1 MEINRTTLNSL
12 TTVYSNS
19 HYRSNSISS
28 NPNPEINYLYN
39 NVCGLAFS
47 IDFSKNH
54 LIIPM
59 FCRSF
64 IDDAIYNILNGESV
78 DECIVGLYANGRPSD
93 KRTANAIFKYFNN
106 TSFGDK
112 LSKVVTNKG
121 VTYYGGHGI
130 ILDKDM
136 KPLVLCAIEGEFIE
150 NNFIRNDF
158 KYTRA
163 VIYVHP
169 SVFSSSEVVE
179 KGIIKTL
186 IPAYTSRSIRCFFRG
201 NITLTPEVV
210 IKDFTDDFFIKPVV
224 PKPSEFTKE
233 NINTFLLD
241 YVDDIVSAFRI

>member
-1 MEINRTTLNSL
+1 MEINRTTLTSL

-19 HYRSNSISS
+19 HYRSNSNNS

-47 IDFSKNH
+47 IDCSKKH

-59 FCRSF
+59 FCRPL
-64 IDDAIYNILNGESV
+64 IDNTIYSILNGGSAG
-78 DECIVGLYANGRPSD
+78 ECIVGLYVNGRPSD

-106 TSFGDK
+106 TSFGDR
-112 LSKVVTNKG
+112 LSRIVTNKG
-121 VTYYGGHGI
+121 ITYYGGHGI

-136 KPLVLCAIEGEFIE
+136 KPLVLCAIEGEFTE
-150 NNFIRNDF
+150 NDF
-158 KYTRA
+158 IYTRA

-169 SVFSSSEVVE
+169 SVFNSSEVVE

-210 IKDFTDDFFIKPVV
+210 IKDFTDDFFIRPIA

>member
-19 HYRSNSISS
+19 HYRSNSVSS

-64 IDDAIYNILNGESV
+64 IDDDIYNILNGGSV

-121 VTYYGGHGI
+121 VIYYGGHGI

-169 SVFSSSEVVE
+169 SVFNSSEVVE

>member
-19 HYRSNSISS
+19 HYRSNSINS

-64 IDDAIYNILNGESV
+64 IDDAIYNILNGGSV

-106 TSFGDK
+106 TSFGDR

-121 VTYYGGHGI
+121 VTYYGGPGI

-186 IPAYTSRSIRCFFRG
+186 IPAYTSRSIRCFFRD

>member
-1 MEINRTTLNSL
+1 MKINRTTLNSL

-64 IDDAIYNILNGESV
+64 IDDAIYNILNGGSV

-93 KRTANAIFKYFNN
+93 KRTANDIFKYFNN
-106 TSFGDK
+106 TSFGDR

-186 IPAYTSRSIRCFFRG
+186 IPAYTSRSIRCFFRD

-210 IKDFTDDFFIKPVV
+210 IKDFIDDFFIKPVV

>member
-28 NPNPEINYLYN
+28 NPNSEINYLYN

-64 IDDAIYNILNGESV
+64 IDDAIYNILNGGSV

-121 VTYYGGHGI
+121 VIYYGGHGI

-169 SVFSSSEVVE
+169 SVFNSSEVVE

>member
-64 IDDAIYNILNGESV
+64 IDDAIYNILNGGSV

-106 TSFGDK
+106 TSFGD
-112 LSKVVTNKG
+112 
-121 VTYYGGHGI
+121 
-130 ILDKDM
+130 
-136 KPLVLCAIEGEFIE
+136 
-150 NNFIRNDF
+150 R
-158 KYTRA
+158 
-163 VIYVHP
+163 
-169 SVFSSSEVVE
+169 
-179 KGIIKTL
+179 
-186 IPAYTSRSIRCFFRG
+186 
-201 NITLTPEVV
+201 
-210 IKDFTDDFFIKPVV
+210 
-224 PKPSEFTKE
+224 
-233 NINTFLLD
+233 
-241 YVDDIVSAFRI
+241 

>member
-1 MEINRTTLNSL
+1 MEINRTILNSL

-64 IDDAIYNILNGESV
+64 IDDVIYNILNGGSV

-121 VTYYGGHGI
+121 VIYYGGHGI

-169 SVFSSSEVVE
+169 SVFNSSEVVE

-210 IKDFTDDFFIKPVV
+210 IKDFTDDFFIRPIA

-241 YVDDIVSAFRI
+241 YVDDIVSAFRL

>member
-12 TTVYSNS
+12 IAVYSNS
-19 HYRSNSISS
+19 HYRSNFISS
-28 NPNPEINYLYN
+28 SPNPEINYLYN

-47 IDFSKNH
+47 IDCSKKH

-59 FCRSF
+59 FCRST
-64 IDDAIYNILNGESV
+64 IDDAIRSILGGGSA
-78 DECIVGLYANGRPSD
+78 DECIVGLYANGRTSD

-106 TSFGDK
+106 TSFGDR
-112 LSKVVTNKG
+112 LSRVVTNKG

-136 KPLVLCAIEGEFIE
+136 KPLVLCAVEGEFIE
-150 NNFIRNDF
+150 NDF

-169 SVFSSSEVVE
+169 SVFNSSEVVE

-233 NINTFLLD
+233 NINTFLLE

>member
-12 TTVYSNS
+12 TTVYSDS

-47 IDFSKNH
+47 IDCSKKH

-59 FCRSF
+59 FCRTF
-64 IDDAIYNILNGESV
+64 IDDAIYSILNGGSAS
-78 DECIVGLYANGRPSD
+78 ECIVGLYANGRPSD

-106 TSFGDK
+106 TSFGDR
-112 LSKVVTNKG
+112 LSRVVTNKG

-150 NNFIRNDF
+150 NDF

-169 SVFSSSEVVE
+169 SVFNSSEVVE

-186 IPAYTSRSIRCFFRG
+186 IPAYTSRSIRCFIRG
-201 NITLTPEVV
+201 NIITLTPEVV
-210 IKDFTDDFFIKPVV
+210 IRDFTDDFFIKPVV